1 MRVPGRS
8 VRALRALVAAR
19 RGAAASA
26 RRRGGRVADEA
37 LDAGRRAEEEHACGF
52 AVDAEGVWHAPG
64 DDRCGAR
71 AELESLGA
79 GLHDV

>member
-1 MRVPGRS
+1 V
-8 VRALRALVAAR
+8 VLL
-19 RGAAASA
+19 
-26 RRRGGRVADEA
+26 A

-64 DDRCGAR
+64 DDRGGAR